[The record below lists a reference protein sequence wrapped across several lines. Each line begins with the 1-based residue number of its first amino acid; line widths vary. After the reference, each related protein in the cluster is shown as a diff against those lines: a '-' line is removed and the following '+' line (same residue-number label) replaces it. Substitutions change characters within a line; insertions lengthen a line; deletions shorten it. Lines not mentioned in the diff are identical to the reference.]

1 MESKLEEVEMKLG
14 DQSANVSEVI
24 DNWAR
29 DQQISIEKESYL
41 KLYWDMSDEPSR
53 AVKAILMSSGIRHEG
68 WAIDR
73 LQHKDKVSGP
83 EKCIPYFMVNEREVL
98 HYMTEED
105 KDVVQLHIMLDYL
118 RNIFPT
124 LESLYPNDN
133 QEIKTK
139 I

>member
-1 MESKLEEVEMKLG
+1 MKHM

-29 DQQISIEKESYL
+29 EHEISIEQEGYV

-73 LQHKDKVSGP
+73 LQHKGDKAAGP
-83 EKCIPYFMVNEREVL
+83 EKCIPYFMVKEREVL

-124 LESLYPNDN
+124 LEPLYPNDN
-133 QEIKTK
+133 
-139 I
+139 